1 MACNCKKGAEL
12 EDKYGVKA
20 EESLLQKSYRGL
32 WKLFILVI
40 SLAMAIVVVPVVI
53 FVLIYNQI
61 FRGGKGITMPKM
73 LSKYLG

>member
-20 EESLLQKSYRGL
+20 EESLLQKSYRAL

-40 SLAMAIVVVPVVI
+40 GIVLGIVVVPIVI